1 MKESVGK
8 ITATWLFVLP
18 FFTAGIAENSAKIEV
33 GGLALLAF
41 GAFVVFRRPVPKR
54 AMYRIGLT
62 AAVLT
67 LTVCAYLTFGGW
79 PSLHG
84 TAGSYD
90 TQAVIFVVTYVAVAA
105 FTVLF
110 FEERIF
116 ERVFWR
122 AATVA
127 LWVGVL
133 SCLASRL
140 THRLLLVSESHGAL
154 RMQGTLS
161 EPSAWAPLIPVVV
174 VLAIRRRSLSYLAL
188 ALAGAVL
195 AASPTCIVV
204 LLATVPT
211 YYALTGTRRHR
222 VTVLLALAACI
233 PAAVFF
239 VQAANPR
246 PYLASHNTVEVTAGR
261 LLSGIR
267 NVETGGRA
275 GHNTRMAST
284 RVVIAEVR
292 ANGWLL
298 TGAGPAAD
306 NTYFPAKFPAATHP
320 GPYGTNS
327 LLVSVLFDFGEFGV
341 AVLGSL
347 MLAAVWRMRRRPE
360 MAAILLPFFVA
371 SLVNSAEGP
380 FAYAFVALGIMLF
393 TFRWAAPTRCR
404 NASRVDGGPPG
415 QQAEPDEPG
424 RHQHERER

>member
-1 MKESVGK
+1 M
-8 ITATWLFVLP
+8 
-18 FFTAGIAENSAKIEV
+18 
-33 GGLALLAF
+33 
-41 GAFVVFRRPVPKR
+41 
-54 AMYRIGLT
+54 
-62 AAVLT
+62 
-67 LTVCAYLTFGGW
+67 
-79 PSLHG
+79 
-84 TAGSYD
+84 
-90 TQAVIFVVTYVAVAA
+90 AVAA

-140 THRLLLVSESHGAL
+140 THRVVLVSESHGAL

-174 VLAIRRRSLSYLAL
+174 VLAIRRRSWPYLAL
-188 ALAGAVL
+188 AMAGAVL

-204 LLATVPT
+204 FLATVPT

-233 PAAVFF
+233 PAAVVF

-306 NTYFPAKFPAATHP
+306 NTYFPAKFPPATHP
-320 GPYGTNS
+320 GPYGPNS

-341 AVLGSL
+341 AVLGSV

-393 TFRWAAPTRCR
+393 TFRWAAPTRSR

-424 RHQHERER
+424 RHQHERERRPGYRMPAS